1 MEKQGFTVIEG
12 EYGKTAEKGKF
23 TFDFNKRS
31 NYITIR
37 VEVTNRSGIVF

>member
-1 MEKQGFTVIEG
+1 MEEQGFTVIED
-12 EYGKTAEKGKF
+12 EYGITAEKGKF